1 MAVSMVAEAMAG
13 VHDKLVGTTIGL
25 KSISENLLKRVV
37 LLPKGTEM
45 RVNGLRPSS
54 YLIPLMEQTG
64 TRMELIWLEQNTE
77 MHKINLGAFCLRTF
91 AQIVSAHPYCAR
103 LRAQIHLPRHTSSAR
118 AKC

>member
-1 MAVSMVAEAMAG
+1 MAVSMVTEAMAG
-13 VHDKLVGTTIGL
+13 VHNKLVGTTIGL
-25 KSISENLLKRVV
+25 KSISEILLKRVV

-45 RVNGLRPSS
+45 GVNGLRPSS

-64 TRMELIWLEQNTE
+64 TRMELTWLEQITE

-103 LRAQIHLPRHTSSAR
+103 LRAQIHMPRHTSSAR